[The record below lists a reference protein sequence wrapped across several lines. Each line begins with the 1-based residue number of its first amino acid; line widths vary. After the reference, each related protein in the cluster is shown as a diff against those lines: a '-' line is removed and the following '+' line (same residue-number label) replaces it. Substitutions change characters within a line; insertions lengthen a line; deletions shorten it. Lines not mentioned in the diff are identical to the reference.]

1 MDYIKY
7 YKWNK
12 TESNIFLKTCKK
24 YLSMNDPQIYFP
36 IMSLYFHIHNT
47 KNATKFID
55 IERQFYLKE
64 IKESYNIKYNNL
76 NKILKGVIYD
86 SYNDTL
92 IDKEIFCKCIP
103 ILDPIHSIM
112 KNYSASNK
120 LLPSNYIHNTQS
132 KINNLNNSCYIDVFF
147 SYIVSKLT
155 TLNILPS
162 FPIFYGLANGISDE
176 FLYDISDE
184 YNDFI
189 NEKWFHK
196 NIGDLFS
203 IDLYVSDTDDSTD
216 DESLGNNDDIICRL
230 FKFPVQYL
238 FIEKLNG
245 TLEDFLEYDINIDTL
260 ESCLFQ
266 ILYALCYLQKH
277 FNFTHNDLH
286 INNVMYAKTDK
297 LYLYYK
303 YNNIYFKIPTHGYI
317 FKIIDFGRSIF
328 TYKNR
333 VFHNEV
339 FSKYGEAEGQYDYP
353 IPPVSC
359 YKNNKYKIDINPNN
373 SFDMCRLSM
382 TILEELDNNENFNKR
397 DNLELYNFLINIV
410 IDKNGHNI
418 YLERTESFDL
428 YINIAKNACNG
439 LPNNLII
446 NDIFKKYRI
455 KKKMFPNTGYR
466 LN

>member
-12 TESNIFLKTCKK
+12 SDSNIFLKTCKK
-24 YLSMNDPQIYFP
+24 YLLITDPQVYFL
-36 IMSLYFHIHNT
+36 IMSLYFYIHNT

-55 IERQFYLKE
+55 MGRQFYLKE
-64 IKESYNIKYNNL
+64 IKESSNIEYNNL

-86 SYNDTL
+86 SYNDTFT
-92 IDKEIFCKCIP
+92 DNEIFCKCIP
-103 ILDPIHSIM
+103 ILDPIHFIM
-112 KNYSASNK
+112 KNYSSSNK

-147 SYIVSKLT
+147 SYIVSNLR

-162 FPIFYGLANGISDE
+162 FPIFYGLINGISDE

-184 YNDFI
+184 YNEFI

-196 NIGDLFS
+196 NIGDIFT
-203 IDLYVSDTDDSTD
+203 IDLYTSNTDDYSD
-216 DESLGNNDDIICRL
+216 DESLDTDDIICRI
-230 FKFPVQYL
+230 FKFPVQYQ

-245 TLEDFLEYDINIDTL
+245 TLEDFLENDINCDII

-277 FNFTHNDLH
+277 FDFTHNDLH
-286 INNVMYAKTDK
+286 INNIMYTKTDK

-359 YKNNKYKIDINPNN
+359 YKKNRYKLDINPNN

-382 TILEELDNNENFNKR
+382 TILEELDNNDNFNK
-397 DNLELYNFLINIV
+397 DGNLELYNFLMYIV

-418 YLERTESFDL
+418 YLDRTESFEL

-439 LPNNLII
+439 VPNNLII

-455 KKKMFPNTGYR
+455 KKKMFPNIGYR

>member
-12 TESNIFLKTCKK
+12 SDSNIFLKTCKK
-24 YLSMNDPQIYFP
+24 YLLITDPQVYFP
-36 IMSLYFHIHNT
+36 IMSLYFYIHNT

-55 IERQFYLKE
+55 MGRQFYLKE
-64 IKESYNIKYNNL
+64 IKESSNIEYNNL

-86 SYNDTL
+86 SYNDTFT
-92 IDKEIFCKCIP
+92 DNEIFCKCIP
-103 ILDPIHSIM
+103 ILDPIHFIM
-112 KNYSASNK
+112 KNYSSSNK

-147 SYIVSKLT
+147 SYIVSNLR

-162 FPIFYGLANGISDE
+162 FPIFYGLINGISDE

-184 YNDFI
+184 YNEFI

-196 NIGDLFS
+196 NIGDIFT
-203 IDLYVSDTDDSTD
+203 IDLYTSNTDDYSD
-216 DESLGNNDDIICRL
+216 DESLDTDDIICRI
-230 FKFPVQYL
+230 FKFPVQYQ

-245 TLEDFLEYDINIDTL
+245 TLEDFLENDINCDII

-277 FNFTHNDLH
+277 FDFTHNDLH
-286 INNVMYAKTDK
+286 INNIMYTKTDK

-359 YKNNKYKIDINPNN
+359 YK
-373 SFDMCRLSM
+373 
-382 TILEELDNNENFNKR
+382 
-397 DNLELYNFLINIV
+397 
-410 IDKNGHNI
+410 KNR
-418 YLERTESFDL
+418 YCS
-428 YINIAKNACNG
+428 K
-439 LPNNLII
+439 
-446 NDIFKKYRI
+446 
-455 KKKMFPNTGYR
+455 
-466 LN
+466 